1 MGAAIDGVTL
11 ATRWQAP
18 PVPLAAVTASAAAY
32 WRGVIA
38 LRRRGRSWSR
48 ARSSSFGAALAVVVV
63 ALCSG
68 LAHYDTTVFAAHVM
82 QHLLLAMVA
91 PPLLA
96 MGAPITLLLQ
106 AGSRAT
112 QRRTLALLHH
122 PFVSALTHPIFTW
135 ILFGGSL
142 IALYA
147 TGLYQA
153 TLRHPLLH
161 DLVHL
166 HFLMSGALFF
176 WPVVGVDPAR
186 WRLPYGARLLYVAIA
201 VPFHAI
207 VGLTLISTAAPLWP
221 QHTLADQQVGGGVM
235 MLAGDLLTLVIFS
248 IVFVQWARADDREAD
263 RYDSQAGDVTSPPWT
278 RSPSAP

>member
-1 MGAAIDGVTL
+1 MDGVTL

-18 PVPLAAVTASAAAY
+18 PVPLAALSGVALAY
-32 WRGVIA
+32 WRGVAA
-38 LRRRGRSWSR
+38 LRRRGRTWPR
-48 ARSSSFGAALAVVVV
+48 ARSISFGAGLAVVVV

-68 LAHYDTTVFAAHVM
+68 LAHYDATVFAAHVV

-96 MGAPITLLLQ
+96 MGAPITLLVQ
-106 AGSRAT
+106 AGNRST
-112 QRRTLALLHH
+112 QRHALAVLHH
-122 PFVSALTHPIFTW
+122 PVVSALTHPIFTW

-147 TGLYQA
+147 TDLYPA

-161 DLVHL
+161 DVVHI
-166 HFLMSGALFF
+166 HFLVSGALFF
-176 WPVVGVDPAR
+176 WPIVGVDPGR

-201 VPFHAI
+201 LPFHAI
-207 VGLTLISTAAPLWP
+207 VGLTLISTTAPLWP

-248 IVFVQWARADDREAD
+248 IVFMQWARADDREAD
-263 RYDSQAGDVTSPPWT
+263 RYDAQSGNVTSLPWS
-278 RSPSAP
+278 RSPSLP